1 MAEASDNLKAV
12 MARHPEIKKLAEQKE
27 AMRQAL
33 IAKGISEDSLDD
45 FTKYTDILNAFS
57 FSIDSTIEANNY
69 TYNFGTEDE
78 PINLSS
84 LLADLFD
91 YSRCLADK
99 GSYKSGDFKND
110 NDILYLTQKPL
121 ASNMDYF
128 CYEANGLLYIPQLDF
143 SNVTSANRIFSNN
156 SNCLLDEYTFDLSSC
171 INFTYPNLGF
181 AKKIIFKNMGN
192 TCAINA
198 LFYNN
203 EKTEVVTGVNFS
215 NPTTRSNVMLAGATN
230 LTHIEQCDDSV
241 IRCANVLS
249 SCYDEPSSADTTFD
263 KFDAETLYGFCT
275 HAYNW
280 ETNPRN
286 YTRINGANSDGNRYC
301 TNYYNYH
308 LSDTAKSKLS
318 EAYPDVDFSSMMEEK
333 GWIY

>member
-1 MAEASDNLKAV
+1 
-12 MARHPEIKKLAEQKE
+12 MARHPEIKKLTEQKE
-27 AMRQAL
+27 AVRQAL
-33 IAKGISEDSLDD
+33 IFKGVSEGSLDD
-45 FTKYTDILNAFS
+45 FTKYAEILNAFS

-84 LLADLFD
+84 LLADLID
-91 YSRCLADK
+91 YSRCLVNK
-99 GSYKSGDFKND
+99 ESYESNDFKED
-110 NDILYLTQKPL
+110 NNMLYLTQKPL

-128 CYEANGLLYIPQLDF
+128 CYKANSLLHIPQLDF
-143 SNVTSANRIFSNN
+143 SNVTSLKHIFTNN

-171 INFTYPNLGF
+171 AAFTYPELGF
-181 AKKIIFKNMGN
+181 AKKIIFKNMSK

-203 EKTEVVTGVNFS
+203 DKTEVVTGVNFS
-215 NPTTRSNVMLAGATN
+215 NSITRSNVMFAGATN
-230 LTHIEQCDDSV
+230 LTHVEQCDDSV

-249 SCYDEPSSADTTFD
+249 SSYDEPSSADTTFD
-263 KFDAETLYGFCT
+263 RFDAETLYGFCT

-280 ETNPRN
+280 ETNTRN
-286 YTRINGANSDGNRYC
+286 YTKITGANSDGDRYC

-308 LSDTAKSKLS
+308 FSDTAKSTLS

-333 GWIY
+333 GWTY